1 MEKAGIPELERKL
14 IRSLYWNQYAV
25 IRTTDGISRKIC
37 IRRGVRQGCIISPI
51 LFNLYSEYMMLDVQ
65 EKGKGIVIGG
75 QNFTNLRY
83 ADDAVVISE
92 EEAELQHTI
101 TTISDVCK
109 EYGMEIINVKKT
121 KTKTMAI
128 CKMGNLQCKVMINGT
143 ILEQVPQYQ
152 ISRKLDYRRSEM

>member
-25 IRTTDGISRKIC
+25 IRTADGISRKIC

-51 LFNLYSEYMMLDVQ
+51 LFILYSEYMMLDVQ

-92 EEAELQHTI
+92 EEAELQQMI

-109 EYGMEIINVKKT
+109 EYGM
-121 KTKTMAI
+121 
-128 CKMGNLQCKVMINGT
+128 
-143 ILEQVPQYQ
+143 
-152 ISRKLDYRRSEM
+152 

>member
-1 MEKAGIPELERKL
+1 
-14 IRSLYWNQYAV
+14 
-25 IRTTDGISRKIC
+25 
-37 IRRGVRQGCIISPI
+37 
-51 LFNLYSEYMMLDVQ
+51 MMLDVQ

-92 EEAELQHTI
+92 EEAELQHMI

-152 ISRKLDYRRSEM
+152 ISRKLDYRRWEM